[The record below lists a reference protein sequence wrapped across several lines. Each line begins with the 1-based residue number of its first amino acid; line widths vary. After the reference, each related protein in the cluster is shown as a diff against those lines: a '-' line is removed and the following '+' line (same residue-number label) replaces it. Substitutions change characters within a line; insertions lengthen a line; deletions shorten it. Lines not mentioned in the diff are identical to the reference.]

1 MDTVPAV
8 GEAGMDAVAHGG
20 GRGLGHVHPD
30 TDTVQVWVS
39 DWGSGI
45 AAECLAQAAL
55 WRGHSTARS
64 FGHGSWLMLN
74 TLDRVRLLTGPTGTT
89 LMLEQGRIPD
99 WL

>member
-1 MDTVPAV
+1 VPAV

-89 LMLEQGRIPD
+89 LVLEQGRIPD

>member
-89 LMLEQGRIPD
+89 LVLEQGRIPD